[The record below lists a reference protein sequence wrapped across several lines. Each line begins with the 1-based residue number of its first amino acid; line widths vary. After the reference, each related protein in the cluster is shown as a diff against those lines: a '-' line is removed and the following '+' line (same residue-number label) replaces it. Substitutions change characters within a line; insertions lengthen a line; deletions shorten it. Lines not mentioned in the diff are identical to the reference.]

1 MPMEYGS
8 LCQIKCKRNL
18 LESYVVVYPDVDE
31 VIEARTKHNK
41 WLPSIVSQSNIS
53 VSVKQLV
60 TLKPVNQWFA
70 IMAEKKD
77 CYGNLYYRCLY
88 NDSYGWI
95 IGNRKSFELQ
105 EQNTLCQIIPEH

>member
-1 MPMEYGS
+1 MEYGS

-18 LESYVVVYPDVDE
+18 LKPYVVVYQDLDE

-41 WLPSIVSQSNIS
+41 WLPSIVTQSS
-53 VSVKQLV
+53 VSVSV
-60 TLKPVNQWFA
+60 TQPVVLKPVNQLFA
-70 IMAEKKD
+70 MMAEKKD
-77 CYGNLYYRCLY
+77 CNGNLYYRCLY

-105 EQNTLCQIIPEH
+105 EQNTLCQTTQDH

>member
-1 MPMEYGS
+1 MEYGS

-18 LESYVVVYPDVDE
+18 LQPYIVLYQDLDE
-31 VIEARTKHNK
+31 VIEARTKYNK
-41 WLPSIVSQSNIS
+41 WLPSIVTQPKISISLSQD
-53 VSVKQLV
+53 VV
-60 TLKPVNQWFA
+60 LKPIDQLFA

-95 IGNRKSFELQ
+95 IGNRKSFELK
-105 EQNTLCQIIPEH
+105 EQNTLCQTIQDH